1 MKNNFKDGQRT
12 DGIKFVIGELSTN
25 DLVEVEKLK
34 RKKVANSEQSPIIYL
49 PYILLAVGILMAL
62 NLLTASGLNLRM
74 LGLSGVYI
82 FLVYL
87 FFQLLVHNSTEFV
100 DYPSSVLL
108 SRQRNRP
115 N

>member
-25 DLVEVEKLK
+25 DLVEVESLK

-49 PYILLAVGILMAL
+49 PYVLLAVGILMAL

-74 LGLSGVYI
+74 LGLTLHSAPLLTKFVSLGR
-82 FLVYL
+82 LASKAL
-87 FFQLLVHNSTEFV
+87 SLNTCTATMCGACFFIS
-100 DYPSSVLL
+100 
-108 SRQRNRP
+108 
-115 N
+115 

>member
-1 MKNNFKDGQRT
+1 MRNNFKDGQRT

-25 DLVEVEKLK
+25 DLVEVESLK
-34 RKKVANSEQSPIIYL
+34 RRKVSNSEQSPIIYL
-49 PYILLAVGILMAL
+49 PYVLLALGILFAL

-74 LGLSGVYI
+74 LGLTGVYI

>member
-1 MKNNFKDGQRT
+1 MAD
-12 DGIKFVIGELSTN
+12 
-25 DLVEVEKLK
+25 
-34 RKKVANSEQSPIIYL
+34 SEQSPIIYL
-49 PYILLAVGILMAL
+49 PYVLLAVGILMAL
-62 NLLTASGLNLRM
+62 DLLTASGLNLRM

-100 DYPSSVLL
+100 DYPSSVIL